1 VVDDSQM
8 AVLRMKKWHASMHML
23 EYGACIWGTTQ
34 RTNDLARKSMHS
46 DNRHGMLASTES
58 QKSIKHAK

>member
-1 VVDDSQM
+1 MVDDSQM

-23 EYGACIWGTTQ
+23 EYGAFIWGTTL
-34 RTNDLARKSMHS
+34 RTSNLARKSAHS

-58 QKSIKHAK
+58 QKSINHAK